1 MEIKKIL
8 LPVDGSDCSVKAAE
22 YTLDFTESRGGDIIL
37 MYSHKPFPSFLGE
50 PYFQEV
56 HDRIMRKA
64 RDMLAPF
71 VRMFVDAGV
80 PVEERILEGAPGEN
94 ICRVAKI
101 EKCDLIIMGSRG
113 FSDLKGLF
121 LGSVTHRVLNGA
133 PCPVLVIR

>member
-1 MEIKKIL
+1 MKMEKLL
-8 LPVDGSDCSVKAAE
+8 LPVDGSDYSLKAAE
-22 YTLDFTESRGGDIIL
+22 YALDFAKSMGSEILL

-56 HDRIMRKA
+56 HDKIMNNA
-64 RDMLAPF
+64 REMVAPF
-71 VRMFVDAGV
+71 IEMFQNAQV
-80 PVEERILEGAPGEN
+80 PVDERILDGAPGEN
-94 ICRVAKI
+94 ICRVAEI

-113 FSDLKGLF
+113 FTNLKGLF